1 MAQEEVTLERSLDN
15 AANVLRSKMDANEY
29 KNYTLGTIFYKYL
42 SDSMLYYVAEL
53 LEEKNISLEEA
64 QKLYEENQDDQYLI
78 EELDIK
84 FNYVIEAKNTYT
96 NILKS
101 INNHTFQVSQLGDA
115 FNSIESQGKEFE
127 GLFDD
132 YDLYSKRLGNT
143 AQKQSDTISEVLSAI
158 GKLEI
163 VKTPEDTLGNAYE
176 YLIKQFASESGKK
189 AGEFYTPQK
198 VSRLLARLTLVDK
211 DYTDGM
217 TVYDPTMG
225 SGSLLLN
232 FRKYV
237 EHSER
242 ITYFGQEINTSTYNL
257 ARMNMILH
265 HVDVVNQKLR
275 NNDTLDEDWPV
286 EEITNFDAVVMNPPY
301 SHKWSANAGFKDDPR
316 FSAYGVLP
324 PKSKADYAFL
334 LHEDHL
340 QFLHS
345 FKSFLLQKMFFD
357 NDIPPLLRFNKFTE
371 KWNQCKLNDHTIVT
385 MGQSPNSKNYTNNQT
400 GKILVQGNADLYK
413 NKILKRVFTTEVTKT
428 AVKNDILIS
437 VRAPVGDIARNQYE
451 SVVIGRGIASIKG
464 NDFLYYQLEK
474 MKNNGFWNKYIA
486 GSTFESITGKD
497 LKNTKIYTT
506 NSDEERKIGNIFSS
520 LTKII
525 QLQEHKID
533 SLKKLKQFLLQNM
546 FI

>member
-1 MAQEEVTLERSLDN
+1 MFPTQFTGASFTWERKELNNILKINSGRDYKQLNSGNIPVYGTGGYMLSVNDKLSDTDAVGIGRKGTIDKPLYLKAPFWTVDTLFYCTSKENSDVKFIYLLFQIINWKRYDESTGVPSLSKNTISNIKTYVPKIEEQDYISKLFFSLDN
-15 AANVLRSKMDANEY
+15 
-29 KNYTLGTIFYKYL
+29 TL
-42 SDSMLYYVAEL
+42 
-53 LEEKNISLEEA
+53 
-64 QKLYEENQDDQYLI
+64 Q
-78 EELDIK
+78 
-84 FNYVIEAKNTYT
+84 
-96 NILKS
+96 
-101 INNHTFQVSQLGDA
+101 
-115 FNSIESQGKEFE
+115 
-127 GLFDD
+127 
-132 YDLYSKRLGNT
+132 
-143 AQKQSDTISEVLSAI
+143 
-158 GKLEI
+158 
-163 VKTPEDTLGNAYE
+163 
-176 YLIKQFASESGKK
+176 
-189 AGEFYTPQK
+189 
-198 VSRLLARLTLVDK
+198 
-211 DYTDGM
+211 
-217 TVYDPTMG
+217 
-225 SGSLLLN
+225 
-232 FRKYV
+232 
-237 EHSER
+237 
-242 ITYFGQEINTSTYNL
+242 
-257 ARMNMILH
+257 
-265 HVDVVNQKLR
+265 
-275 NNDTLDEDWPV
+275 
-286 EEITNFDAVVMNPPY
+286 
-301 SHKWSANAGFKDDPR
+301 
-316 FSAYGVLP
+316 
-324 PKSKADYAFL
+324 

-371 KWNQCKLNDHTIVT
+371 KWNQCRLNDHTIVT

-413 NKILKRVFTTEVTKT
+413 NKVLKRVFTTEVTKT